1 MYATAGQSFIK
12 IFLLSVIFL
21 VSLSRPALAEPLSP
35 ELRSKIEVYK
45 KKLMEWAANPQLMAA
60 VKESN
65 VKGGLVA
72 GMTNTKWDDLS
83 EKDPI
88 VLAFQNNEAGK
99 IVSQLDQDSGISKL
113 YLRDEKANL
122 VASSNKPLLYN
133 NGSKPWIA
141 QPLKEGKPWFS
152 TEIKP
157 DPATQIKGVHLS
169 VPLLEG
175 GKIIGLLHTSVI
187 AE

>member
-1 MYATAGQSFIK
+1 MYATAGQSYIK

-21 VSLSRPALAEPLSP
+21 LSLLRPALAEPLSP
-35 ELRSKIEVYK
+35 ELQTKIEVYK
-45 KKLMEWAANPQLMAA
+45 KKLIEWAANPKLMAA

-72 GMTNTKWDDLS
+72 GMTNAKWDDLS
-83 EKDPI
+83 EKDAV
-88 VLAFQNNEAGK
+88 VLGFQNNEAGK

-122 VASSNKPLLYN
+122 VASSSKPLLYN
-133 NGSKPWIA
+133 NSSKPWIA
-141 QPLKEGKPWFS
+141 LPLKEGKPWS
-152 TEIKP
+152 GTEIKP
-157 DPATQIKGVHLS
+157 DPTTQIKGVHLT
-169 VPLLEG
+169 VPLLDS